1 MWDQFSRHVDDIVSD
16 NRIKNNDI
24 VGFTEAQIKPSD
36 STCKIIETFNLF
48 KINFSN
54 NENKFLSLAYG
65 CRNYVA
71 VLNKFDG
78 NAVSILSLKKHTF
91 TDRVFTL
98 MLVYGKQS
106 RHMEE
111 FFQMLQYLLATNAI
125 YIRERDFNY
134 DLLNVSQN
142 NFLDIFAGHVQIVN
156 KPTKIS
162 GSLIDHAISRKL
174 WWQSFSLM

>member
-1 MWDQFSRHVDDIVSD
+1 M
-16 NRIKNNDI
+16 
-24 VGFTEAQIKPSD
+24 
-36 STCKIIETFNLF
+36 FNLF
-48 KINFSN
+48 KINFSD

-174 WWQSFSLM
+174 